1 MKTNSPQR
9 HRGTENSRPIRH
21 ERGHH
26 GSAWIFSVALCLC
39 GSGFAAST
47 DPGRLF
53 YTPAQR
59 AQLETARSRGIHL
72 PASSP
77 QRSTA
82 ETPQRYDGVIIRS
95 DGQVT
100 HWVDGRPAAAAPRS
114 LRPGQTRARGSVYE
128 SYQLLPPTSAQPTSD
143 ERPTP

>member
-1 MKTNSPQR
+1 MV
-9 HRGTENSRPIRH
+9 HRGSV
-21 ERGHH
+21 
-26 GSAWIFSVALCLC
+26 WIFSVSLCLC

-59 AQLETARSRGIHL
+59 AQLEAARTRGIHS

-77 QRSTA
+77 QHSPA
-82 ETPQRYDGVIIRS
+82 EAPQRYDGVIIRS

-100 HWVDGRPAAAAPRS
+100 HWVDGKPATAAPRS
-114 LRPGQTRARGSVYE
+114 LRPGQTRARGKVYE
-128 SYQLLPPTSAQPTSD
+128 SYQLLPPTSAQPASD
-143 ERPTP
+143 EHPAP

>member
-1 MKTNSPQR
+1 MS
-9 HRGTENSRPIRH
+9 
-21 ERGHH
+21 
-26 GSAWIFSVALCLC
+26 LCLC

-47 DPGRLF
+47 DLGRLF

-77 QRSTA
+77 QHSTA
-82 ETPQRYDGVIIRS
+82 EAPQRYDGVIVRS

-100 HWVDGRPAAAAPRS
+100 HWVDGKPATAAPRS
-114 LRPGQTRARGSVYE
+114 LQPGQTRARGRVYE
-128 SYQLLPPTSAQPTSD
+128 SYQLLPPTSAPPTSD
-143 ERPTP
+143 ASPTP